1 MKQREFHSLLIGGLS
16 CGSVATLP
24 GLAQPVFPADGSR
37 LRFALTAKQNYRGT
51 LGVLGEYL
59 QSFDPRL
66 VGLTG
71 TPVQIAAAAKAVQIR
86 IGLRLLALLG
96 PATRP
101 L

>member
-1 MKQREFHSLLIGGLS
+1 
-16 CGSVATLP
+16 
-24 GLAQPVFPADGSR
+24 
-37 LRFALTAKQNYRGT
+37 LTAKQNYRGT
-51 LGVLGEYL
+51 LGVLVEYL

-96 PATRP
+96 PATCP

>member
-1 MKQREFHSLLIGGLS
+1 VVLAVDLLQLCRGWRS
-16 CGSVATLP
+16 RC
-24 GLAQPVFPADGSR
+24 FRDGSG

-51 LGVLGEYL
+51 FGVLGEYL

-71 TPVQIAAAAKAVQIR
+71 TPVQIAAAAKAVQSR

-96 PATRP
+96 PATCP